1 MIPMSYFTF
10 LGFLLDSIEEEKVML
25 CSWVLLSIKIPYQS
39 VILSNLTVNMSET
52 DMGPQYFFG
61 YIGVASALVFANL
74 GAAYGS
80 AKAGVGICSM
90 GVLKPEL
97 IMKSVVPVVMAG
109 ILGIYGMIVA
119 VIIVQ
124 RSIFALIQSTV
135 LTPTNQHTLTSPQG
149 FAAASVRWYKTSY
162 LGSWFGYRYRGRR
175 RSTSQRSTRQDICG
189 YDSDFDFRRSLGLV
203 WTNRISDSDVAMI
216 D

>member
-1 MIPMSYFTF
+1 
-10 LGFLLDSIEEEKVML
+10 
-25 CSWVLLSIKIPYQS
+25 
-39 VILSNLTVNMSET
+39 MSE
-52 DMGPQYFFG
+52 DPNNYFFG

-90 GVLKPEL
+90 GILKPEL

-124 RSIFALIQSTV
+124 KSICPFIQS
-135 LTPTNQHTLTSPQG
+135 LLKGILQMLLMLILLLD
-149 FAAASVRWYKTSY
+149 FAV
-162 LGSWFGYRYRGRR
+162 GSA
-175 RSTSQRSTRQDICG
+175 
-189 YDSDFDFRRSLGLV
+189 L
-203 WTNRISDSDVAMI
+203 
-216 D
+216 

>member
-1 MIPMSYFTF
+1 MS
-10 LGFLLDSIEEEKVML
+10 D
-25 CSWVLLSIKIPYQS
+25 P
-39 VILSNLTVNMSET
+39 NN
-52 DMGPQYFFG
+52 YFFG
-61 YIGVASALVFANL
+61 YIGVASALIFANL

-124 RSIFALIQSTV
+124 KSNILFDVVPSSGYTA
-135 LTPTNQHTLTSPQG
+135 NQAYAHLASGLCCG
-149 FAAASVRWYKTSY
+149 FS
-162 LGSWFGYRYRGRR
+162 
-175 RSTSQRSTRQDICG
+175 
-189 YDSDFDFRRSLGLV
+189 SLVIIKIYIGC
-203 WTNRISDSDVAMI
+203 WTGNWNSR
-216 D
+216 

>member
-1 MIPMSYFTF
+1 MSIP
-10 LGFLLDSIEEEKVML
+10 D
-25 CSWVLLSIKIPYQS
+25 Q
-39 VILSNLTVNMSET
+39 
-52 DMGPQYFFG
+52 GPQYFFG
-61 YIGVASALVFANL
+61 YIGVASALIFANL

-124 RSIFALIQSTV
+124 RSTPSPIQLAVS
-135 LTPTNQHTLTSPQG
+135 TLTSQPTPISPLG
-149 FAAASVRWYKTSY
+149 SAADLVRWYFFCN
-162 LGSWFGYRYRGRR
+162 LGSRLSNRYCGRR
-175 RSTSQRSTRQDICG
+175 WSQGERTTRQDICG
-189 YDSDFDFRRSLGLV
+189 NDSDPHFRRSTGTLR
-203 WTNRISDSDVAMI
+203 THRFPDSDIAMT
-216 D
+216 

>member
-1 MIPMSYFTF
+1 MAMIILIKSINSPMS
-10 LGFLLDSIEEEKVML
+10 
-25 CSWVLLSIKIPYQS
+25 C
-39 VILSNLTVNMSET
+39 T
-52 DMGPQYFFG
+52 DEYCPQFFFG
-61 YIGVASALVFANL
+61 YIGVASALIFANL

-124 RSIFALIQSTV
+124 RSTPDCIQSP
-135 LTPTNQHTLTSPQG
+135 PTIPTRPPMPTSPLDC
-149 FAAASVRWYKTSY
+149 AAASVLS
-162 LGSWFGYRYRGRR
+162 
-175 RSTSQRSTRQDICG
+175 
-189 YDSDFDFRRSLGLV
+189 
-203 WTNRISDSDVAMI
+203 
-216 D
+216 

>member
-1 MIPMSYFTF
+1 MTECITAY
-10 LGFLLDSIEEEKVML
+10 
-25 CSWVLLSIKIPYQS
+25 C
-39 VILSNLTVNMSET
+39 
-52 DMGPQYFFG
+52 PQYFFG
-61 YIGVASALVFANL
+61 YVGVASALIFANL

-124 RSIFALIQSTV
+124 RSTSLFIQSRQITI
-135 LTPTNQHTLTSPQG
+135 L
-149 FAAASVRWYKTSY
+149 
-162 LGSWFGYRYRGRR
+162 
-175 RSTSQRSTRQDICG
+175 TSQRTLISPR
-189 YDSDFDFRRSLGLV
+189 DSAVVSVHLYLIIYLGRRACYWYRRRRRCPS
-203 WTNRISDSDVAMI
+203 
-216 D
+216 

>member
-1 MIPMSYFTF
+1 MASTQDP
-10 LGFLLDSIEEEKVML
+10 
-25 CSWVLLSIKIPYQS
+25 
-39 VILSNLTVNMSET
+39 NN
-52 DMGPQYFFG
+52 YFFG

-90 GVLKPEL
+90 GVLKPDL

-124 RSIFALIQSTV
+124 KSNHYF
-135 LTPTNQHTLTSPQG
+135 
-149 FAAASVRWYKTSY
+149 SY
-162 LGSWFGYRYRGRR
+162 LSPCY
-175 RSTSQRSTRQDICG
+175 Q
-189 YDSDFDFRRSLGLV
+189 L
-203 WTNRISDSDVAMI
+203 
-216 D
+216 